1 MNSIFGGPPSPDTE
15 AAGLCTLGL
24 HHLSLESALLFFFFF
39 YASNA
44 SLAKD
49 MNSTRPTQDV
59 ITASAALLG
68 SVAAGAKNNRRG

>member
-1 MNSIFGGPPSPDTE
+1 MNSIFGGLPSPDTE

-24 HHLSLESALLFFFFF
+24 HHLSLESAHFFFN
-39 YASNA
+39 ASDA

-59 ITASAALLG
+59 TRASAGLLG
-68 SVAAGAKNNRRG
+68 SVAAGAINNRRG